1 MGAVTTPGSCAQ
13 RCDARLPAANR
24 RPVGHAVSTPSTYQ
38 ERASTG
44 QVELRRDSPKGHG
57 TGKGAE
63 AMTGGNVQLRRQRSG
78 ELWWRW
84 RRRGPR
90 APGRGEGCGDGI
102 NLKKESSI
110 GGSHREEEKNG
121 GGGFDFGGGDV
132 PPATGFRQEA
142 RGARW
147 RLR

>member
-1 MGAVTTPGSCAQ
+1 LLIWKRIWKKNNRRNIVCPISGQHFAGAAWPSGTTGLAGPCRGRDMGAVTTPGSCAQ

-84 RRRGPR
+84 RRCGPR
-90 APGRGEGCGDGI
+90 APGRGEG
-102 NLKKESSI
+102 
-110 GGSHREEEKNG
+110 
-121 GGGFDFGGGDV
+121 
-132 PPATGFRQEA
+132 
-142 RGARW
+142 
-147 RLR
+147 